1 MGTSWLTVLVCSPT
15 PATVPWHP
23 PQPLVLARGLE
34 SSALEKCAGR
44 RVSFFPRLQRSSLT
58 EWWPLVVF
66 VRTPF
71 HAQNGET
78 FIVTDADK
86 LAEEELPKYAIT
98 SEIPCLVD
106 IAYVPCCW

>member
-1 MGTSWLTVLVCSPT
+1 MVL
-15 PATVPWHP
+15 
-23 PQPLVLARGLE
+23 
-34 SSALEKCAGR
+34 
-44 RVSFFPRLQRSSLT
+44 
-58 EWWPLVVF
+58 

-98 SEIPCLVD
+98 SETPCLVGT
-106 IAYVPCCW
+106 ACVSSPALVQPTAPFVLAQWAFM